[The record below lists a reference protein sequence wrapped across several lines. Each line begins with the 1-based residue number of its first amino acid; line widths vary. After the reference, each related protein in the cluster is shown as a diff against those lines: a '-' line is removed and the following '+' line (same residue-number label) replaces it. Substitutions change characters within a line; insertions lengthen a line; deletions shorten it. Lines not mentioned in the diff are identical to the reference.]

1 MSTKTLSIVID
12 ESGDFGTYEPHAPY
26 YLVALVYHD
35 QSNDI
40 SQNLSSFETHLDYH
54 GYGKH
59 ALHTGPLVRREAD
72 YANER
77 PEVRKRLFSA
87 LFNFARKMPLYYDCI
102 QIEKHDCP
110 DEITLTARISRK
122 FGEILDRSKCY
133 FDSFDKIII
142 YYDNGQTQLTKIIT
156 SVFSSHFLS
165 VEYRKVLPVDYRLFQ
180 IADMICTLEL
190 LAIKAEQRAFSKSE
204 LEFFNSIRDFK
215 KNYLKWI
222 RKKQLFP

>member
-1 MSTKTLSIVID
+1 MSAKTLSIFID

-59 ALHTGPLVRREAD
+59 ALHTGPLIRREAD
-72 YANER
+72 YANES

-102 QIEKHDCP
+102 QIEKQNCA
-110 DEITLTARISRK
+110 DEIALTARISRK
-122 FGEILDRSKCY
+122 FGEILDRSKSF
-133 FDSFDKIII
+133 FDSFDNIII
-142 YYDNGQTQLTKIIT
+142 YVDAIGQQIFFGVLDCYGHLMITGCGVIIPEVFFRCVITDLPGIFQQLRQLRILFLQLLEDIHRPFQAEDNYHRQQDMDN
-156 SVFSSHFLS
+156 FL
-165 VEYRKVLPVDYRLFQ
+165 
-180 IADMICTLEL
+180 
-190 LAIKAEQRAFSKSE
+190 
-204 LEFFNSIRDFK
+204 
-215 KNYLKWI
+215 
-222 RKKQLFP
+222 

>member
-1 MSTKTLSIVID
+1 MPGKILSIFID
-12 ESGDFGTYEPHAPY
+12 ESGDFGAYEAHAPY

-35 QSNDI
+35 QSFDI
-40 SQNLSSFETHLDYH
+40 SQNLSSFETHLQYH

-87 LFNFARKMPLYYDCI
+87 LFNFARKCPINYDCI
-102 QIEKHDCP
+102 KIGKHDCP

-122 FGEILDRSKCY
+122 FGEILDRSKEY

-142 YYDNGQTQLTKIIT
+142 YYDNGQTQLTRIIT

-180 IADMICTLEL
+180 VADMICTLEL
-190 LAIKAEQRAFSKSE
+190 LSVKAEQKSFSKSE
-204 LEFFNSIRDFK
+204 LEFFNSIRDFR

-222 RKKQLFP
+222 RRKLLCP